1 MVATSADCWIDSPAH
16 QTVRRSP
23 RKRALDL
30 TIPVELA
37 NPHAD
42 LTSSGEG
49 N

>member
-1 MVATSADCWIDSPAH
+1 MVATSADCSIDLPAH
-16 QTVRRSP
+16 QMVRRSP
-23 RKRALDL
+23 RKTPIDL